1 MPKSKKN
8 KIKKL
13 VYQLLATGFWVLL
26 WEIASRK
33 IDNEILLASPL
44 QVLQTIG
51 SQGRTLA
58 FWQTIAF
65 SSLHIILG
73 FFMAV
78 LIGSILAILSYW
90 IGLFRELLSPL
101 IKVVNATPVASFI
114 ILFLFWFNSA
124 NLSTY
129 ISFLMVM
136 PIVYLNILQGLKS
149 ADEKL
154 LQMAKVFRLSFFK
167 KLRAIYLPAVIP
179 YLIAAV
185 SIGLGFAFK
194 SGIAA
199 EVIGIPAKS
208 IGRRLYEAKL
218 NLMTKEMLA
227 WTVVIILISVI
238 FEKAVLFVIRLLQ
251 HKGSKAEE
259 NKDAGESKYWNK
271 GIRI

>member
-1 MPKSKKN
+1 MAKSKRS

-13 VYQLLATGFWVLL
+13 IYQLLAISFWILL
-26 WEIASRK
+26 WEIGSRK

-58 FWQTIAF
+58 FWETIAF
-65 SSLHIILG
+65 SSLHIFLG
-73 FFMAV
+73 FFLAIVIGTLLAV
-78 LIGSILAILSYW
+78 LSHW
-90 IGLFRELLSPL
+90 IGLIRELLSPL

-124 NLSTY
+124 DLSTY
-129 ISFLMVM
+129 ISFLMVL
-136 PIVYLNILQGLKS
+136 PIVYLNILQGLKA
-149 ADEKL
+149 ADNKL
-154 LQMAKVFRLSFFK
+154 LQMAKVFHLSFRK
-167 KLRAIYLPAVIP
+167 RLIAIYLPAVLP
-179 YLIAAV
+179 YFIAAV

-199 EVIGIPAKS
+199 EVIGIPARS

-238 FEKAVLFVIRLLQ
+238 FEKTVLLIIRSLQ
-251 HKGSKAEE
+251 HKDSKEDEHE
-259 NKDAGESKYWNK
+259 NKGPEAN
-271 GIRI
+271 